1 MNQHYLYKALVIL
14 LKSLQGPELQVGIVY
29 LTYDSDWVKFSEKK
43 CLRHFLP
50 DCSYELSKGNRTRDF
65 FACLKITTHKLQRAL
80 VATSFNNWAAISFTQ
95 LWHIGVKSFLN
106 LVSYTCILSK
116 DIYETLL
123 HNSMFYWSSA
133 KKFAPNIDHLIKF
146 FSIQSSYVRCLWR
159 PISLS
164 VRKGRSAQIF

>member
-1 MNQHYLYKALVIL
+1 MNLQHYLYKALVIL

-29 LTYDSDWVKFSEKK
+29 LTLTVIESNFQKK
-43 CLRHFLP
+43 CLRHFFP
-50 DCSYELSKGNRTRDF
+50 DCSMNFQRVTEEGIF
-65 FACLKITTHKLQRAL
+65 FCLLEDYLLHTHKLQRAL

-123 HNSMFYWSSA
+123 YN
-133 KKFAPNIDHLIKF
+133 P
-146 FSIQSSYVRCLWR
+146 
-159 PISLS
+159 
-164 VRKGRSAQIF
+164 GRG

>member
-1 MNQHYLYKALVIL
+1 MTVIE
-14 LKSLQGPELQVGIVY
+14 SNFQ
-29 LTYDSDWVKFSEKK
+29 KK

-50 DCSYELSKGNRTRDF
+50 DCSYELSKGNRRRDF

-123 HNSMFYWSSA
+123 YNPIFFWSNA

-146 FSIQSSYVRCLWR
+146 FQYKVATLLVATH
-159 PISLS
+159 LS
-164 VRKGRSAQIF
+164 

>member
-1 MNQHYLYKALVIL
+1 MFYESTLY
-14 LKSLQGPELQVGIVY
+14 LQGLSSSTQIFARPRTSSWHCILNLWQWLSQI
-29 LTYDSDWVKFSEKK
+29 FRKK

-50 DCSYELSKGNRTRDF
+50 DCSYELSKGNRSKYF

-123 HNSMFYWSSA
+123 HNSVFYWSSA
-133 KKFAPNIDHLIKF
+133 KNICGIW
-146 FSIQSSYVRCLWR
+146 WR
-159 PISLS
+159 WKSETNRNAVVL
-164 VRKGRSAQIF
+164 KEK